1 MGLWTLL
8 EACLIFVNALAIID
22 EERFLKPRE
31 PLRVLLHGIDCT
43 HIVMLFQSGL
53 GA

>member
-22 EERFLKPRE
+22 EERFLKPR
-31 PLRVLLHGIDCT
+31 T
-43 HIVMLFQSGL
+43 QT
-53 GA
+53 